1 VQVPSHSRL
10 TVEKQTVMALP
21 DEKMATLNESSS
33 PVRDVGIARITPLVE
48 NADVA
53 FQLLKNDE
61 AAPVT
66 LDKAAF
72 ARVLRK
78 IDFLLMPV
86 MASVSPWHLSMEW
99 TDADWGFISVS
110 RKCYSFWIRRH

>member
-1 VQVPSHSRL
+1 L
-10 TVEKQTVMALP
+10 ALEKQTVMALP
-21 DEKMATLNESSS
+21 DEKMATLNDSSS
-33 PVRDVGIARITPLVE
+33 PVRDVGIAHITPLVE

-53 FQLLKNDE
+53 FQLLKNDQ

-86 MASVSPWHLSMEW
+86 MASVSRGTFLWNGLMLIGDSFQCHGNA
-99 TDADWGFISVS
+99 TVS
-110 RKCYSFWIRRH
+110 G